1 MLVLAPKGRNSKAQ
15 AAGLGKPAERA
26 QALKGRN
33 STGHGAR
40 ERTGSNSSRA
50 LSGLGLLPFLRPRPS
65 GLGFAITPL
74 QGWESVRPVFSRRYG

>member
-33 STGHGAR
+33 STGRGAR
-40 ERTGSNSSRA
+40 GRA
-50 LSGLGLLPFLRPRPS
+50 GPK
-65 GLGFAITPL
+65 A
-74 QGWESVRPVFSRRYG
+74 